1 MVPSAAT
8 AVIAVTLGGPMAE
21 RPHRST
27 ATPSPS
33 STRHTA
39 HLLGSVAV
47 DSRPAAIAYGAGS
60 IWVSSPDA
68 RSVARISPSSRRVV
82 ASIPLDRPAQGLAA
96 TNRSLW
102 AVGSSPTDTSLT
114 LDQIDPTFD
123 TVARVRRLPMV
134 VAGDSGSI
142 AAERDSVVVA
152 PRAGYLTRID
162 ARSGRTLS
170 RIDPNVAPAAVA
182 QGFGSSWLA
191 YREANLVVRVD
202 AHRCHHSR
210 SRSDVGRRR

>member
-1 MVPSAAT
+1 M
-8 AVIAVTLGGPMAE
+8 
-21 RPHRST
+21 
-27 ATPSPS
+27 
-33 STRHTA
+33 
-39 HLLGSVAV
+39 
-47 DSRPAAIAYGAGS
+47 
-60 IWVSSPDA
+60 
-68 RSVARISPSSRRVV
+68 

-96 TNRSLW
+96 TSRSLW
-102 AVGSSPTDTSLT
+102 AVGSSPTDSSLT

-142 AAERDSVVVA
+142 AAERDTVVVA

-170 RIDPNVAPAAVA
+170 RIDPNVSPTAVA

-191 YREANLVVRVD
+191 YREANLVVRIDETGAITTIPVGRGPIGGD
-202 AHRCHHSR
+202 GRPARGL
-210 SRSDVGRRR
+210 GRRRSRRNGQVDRSRDELRR